1 MEAFGVVYLLIDG
14 TNDKEYVGQTTK
26 TAEERFKYHKSCN
39 KSYIGNAIR
48 AHGAENFVIAILKVC
63 KSKEELD
70 YWEKYFIKA
79 RNTKYPHGYN
89 FTDGGEGTL
98 GHKHTPE
105 TIALMKKKHKG
116 RKLTPEQC
124 ANIKASKMGEK
135 NPFFGKKHTPE
146 SIAKM
151 KKTRTG
157 RRYTPEHC
165 ANIAAGLKGRKFTP
179 EHCKNI
185 SESKKG
191 EKHPFYGKH
200 HTPEHCANIAAGLK
214 GRKLTPEHCAH
225 ISESKMGTHVEDEA
239 RDKMAESRSGE
250 RNPNFGKPRPPEV
263 AFQISTKNRSESPY
277 KNLVAEMD
285 AMQMSVAALARFLGI
300 RSSTLSAK
308 IRGKRNFTSE
318 QIAKIE
324 ELLQKPAPYLF
335 ERDENFC
342 LEPVTDRRKSPY
354 KNLIAELD
362 ARGFSFPKVAELIG
376 SSKSSIA
383 KKMRGER
390 NFKDSEKKRLAE
402 ILGKPIEFL
411 LQRE

>member
-63 KSKEELD
+63 NTKEELD

-165 ANIAAGLKGRKFTP
+165 ANIAAGLKGRKF
-179 EHCKNI
+179 
-185 SESKKG
+185 
-191 EKHPFYGKH
+191 
-200 HTPEHCANIAAGLK
+200 
-214 GRKLTPEHCAH
+214 TPEHCAH